1 MTGRTPI
8 TMLMTQG
15 EICRALGAGAKVRRK
30 QLKLSRRAL
39 SLQSGVSVATISR
52 FETSGVATVAVIV
65 KLLRALGCL
74 DGLEGL
80 FVSSRYESIDDFVKR
95 ES

>member
-1 MTGRTPI
+1 MTTRAPI
-8 TMLMTQG
+8 TALMTQG
-15 EICRALGAGAKVRRK
+15 EICRTLGARAKARRK

-52 FETSGVATVAVIV
+52 FETGGVATVAVMV
-65 KLLRALGCL
+65 KLSRALGCL
-74 DGLEGL
+74 DGLDGL
-80 FVSSRYESIDDFVKR
+80 FVSSKYESIDDFVIR